1 MAKLDC
7 INFIN
12 TCSSEYVEI
21 YVGTGAKKVREYF
34 KSARKDKP
42 SIIFIDELE
51 AIGAQRSS
59 NYSSYTNNIERNST
73 LNQLLAEMD
82 GVESNEGILI
92 IAATNREDLLDSAL
106 IRPGRF
112 DLKIHL
118 DLPTKEERQRL
129 FELYL
134 KKQEIYHSNS
144 EGLLSQ
150 DYDFLMA
157 LADKSEGLSGAII
170 EDIIN
175 KASALSY
182 SRGESGMDRRSIEA
196 ILIKSKNEHLKFRS
210 YEERN
215 SKYQ

>member
-1 MAKLDC
+1 MRD
-7 INFIN
+7 
-12 TCSSEYVEI
+12 
-21 YVGTGAKKVREYF
+21 YF
-34 KSARKDKP
+34 KSARKDRP

-59 NYSSYTNNIERNST
+59 NYSNYSNNIERNST

-106 IRPGRF
+106 VRPGRF
-112 DLKIHL
+112 DVKIHL
-118 DLPTKEERQRL
+118 DLPTIDERKKL

-134 KKQEIYHSNS
+134 KKQEIYHSGS
-144 EGLLSQ
+144 EILLSQ
-150 DYDFLMA
+150 DSDFLDS
-157 LADKSEGLSGAII
+157 LSFKSEGLSGAII
-170 EDIIN
+170 EDIVN

-182 SRGESGMDRRSIEA
+182 SRGEAGLDKKSIEA
-196 ILIKSKNEHLKFRS
+196 ILIKSKSDHIKFKS

>member
-1 MAKLDC
+1 MRD
-7 INFIN
+7 
-12 TCSSEYVEI
+12 
-21 YVGTGAKKVREYF
+21 YF
-34 KSARKDKP
+34 KSARKDRP

-59 NYSSYTNNIERNST
+59 NYSNYTNNIERNST

-82 GVESNEGILI
+82 GVENNEGILV

-118 DLPTKEERQRL
+118 DLPTKEERQKL

-134 KKQEIYHSNS
+134 KKQEIYQPNS
-144 EGLLSQ
+144 ENLLSK
-150 DYDFLMA
+150 DSEFIECLSEN
-157 LADKSEGLSGAII
+157 SEGLSGAII

-182 SRGESGMDRRSIEA
+182 SRGDSGMDKKNIEA
-196 ILIKSKNEHLKFRS
+196 ILNKSKSDHLKFKS

-215 SKYQ
+215 FKFQ